1 MNAFVIAATA
11 LMILIAPLLVF
22 AMRARAIDGVVALSL
37 VGTLATLAM
46 LCLAEGLH
54 RSFTYDVAV
63 VSGVMTVVGTLVFA
77 RFLGRWL

>member
-22 AMRARAIDGVVALSL
+22 VVFSPAVDGAVALSL
-37 VGTLATLAM
+37 VGTIATLAM

-54 RSFTYDVAV
+54 RSFSYDVAV
-63 VSGVMTVVGTLVFA
+63 VSGVMTVIGTLVFA

>member
-1 MNAFVIAATA
+1 VNAFVIAATA

-22 AMRARAIDGVVALSL
+22 AMFSDGIDGAIALSL
-37 VGTLATLAM
+37 VGTIATLAM

-54 RSFTYDVAV
+54 RSFSYDVAV
-63 VSGVMTVVGTLVFA
+63 VSGVMTVIGTLVFA